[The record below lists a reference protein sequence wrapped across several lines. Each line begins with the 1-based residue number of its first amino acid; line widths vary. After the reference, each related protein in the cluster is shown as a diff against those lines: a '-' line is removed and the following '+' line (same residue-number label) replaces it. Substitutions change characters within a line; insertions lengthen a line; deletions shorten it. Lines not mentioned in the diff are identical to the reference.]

1 MIFYLYEI
9 GDKSPTVQKRHNMNK
24 LTIALILLLGI
35 NNLTL
40 AAPIQVDIKYLYYRN
55 GWDNYKTLKNGS
67 VLYREKDFL
76 KIIFTPSQRA
86 YVYIFAK
93 GSSGNIY
100 RIFPMQAFK
109 GKIVNNFNPVLAG
122 EDYHIPK
129 KDKAFSLGGSPGKET
144 LYFIVSKQPDVELES
159 RYSQILY
166 ARSIKTQA
174 NEMVASRAF
183 EEEVLSRDI
192 TDIVY
197 DPVSEQKPS
206 AVYEINEAGK
216 QFIVIRDRLLSCDG
230 CVSRVTY
237 ELR

>member
-1 MIFYLYEI
+1 
-9 GDKSPTVQKRHNMNK
+9 MNK
-24 LTIALILLLGI
+24 LTQIIAITLLLLI
-35 NNLTL
+35 NNLSL

-67 VLYREKDFL
+67 VLYRQKDFL

-109 GKIVNNFNPVLAG
+109 GKVVNNFNPVLPG
-122 EDYHIPK
+122 VDYYVPK
-129 KDKAFSLGGSPGKET
+129 KDKAFSLGGSAGKET
-144 LYFIVSKQPDVELES
+144 LYFIVSKQPEVELES
-159 RYSQILY
+159 RYSQILQ

-174 NEMVASRAF
+174 TEMVAASRGF

-197 DPVSEQKPS
+197 DPVSEQKQT
-206 AVYEINEAGK
+206 YEINEAGK

-230 CVSRVTY
+230 CVSRVSY

>member
-1 MIFYLYEI
+1 
-9 GDKSPTVQKRHNMNK
+9 MNK
-24 LTIALILLLGI
+24 LIQIIVLLAI
-35 NNLTL
+35 NNLSI

-67 VLYREKDFL
+67 VLYREKDFI

-100 RIFPMQAFK
+100 RIFPMQTFK
-109 GKIVNNFNPVLAG
+109 GKIVNNFNPVLG
-122 EDYHIPK
+122 GVDYHIPK

-159 RYSQILY
+159 RYNQILY

-174 NEMVASRAF
+174 SESKTEIVASRAI

-197 DPVSEQKPS
+197 DPLPERKSSP
-206 AVYEINEAGK
+206 VYEINEAGK
-216 QFIVIRDRLLSCDG
+216 QFTVIRDRLLSCDG
-230 CVSRVTY
+230 CVSRVSY